1 MLLQRQFRTRVQFP
15 PPPLKGKKMTQYKI
29 VYKVNGIEFFRNISY
44 ASSAFEAGKMTELSA
59 KWNDKD
65 CDFQI
70 ISVEE
75 VDTESKNKSSLF
87 QYGDSEL

>member
-1 MLLQRQFRTRVQFP
+1 
-15 PPPLKGKKMTQYKI
+15 MTQYKI

-75 VDTESKNKSSLF
+75 VDTESKNMEIQSYNIRCIYYVTKGGYYAF
-87 QYGDSEL
+87 KKMF